1 MKLGCENM
9 ISLITIIF
17 QCGMCSKTMKNPKTL
32 LQHLGGK
39 HRVVDIYLQF
49 GLEQEGGEMNEEEA
63 EFGEAEFGEAEIPEV
78 KDEEKAIEAEQMEI
92 DEVDDIQNGEE
103 ELDEEVAVKDFVEI
117 ELD

>member
-1 MKLGCENM
+1 
-9 ISLITIIF
+9 
-17 QCGMCSKTMKNPKTL
+17 MKNPKTL

-39 HRVVDIYLQF
+39 HRVVDIYLQL
-49 GLEQEGGEMNEEEA
+49 GLEQEGGEMNEE
-63 EFGEAEFGEAEIPEV
+63 EAEFGEAEIPEV